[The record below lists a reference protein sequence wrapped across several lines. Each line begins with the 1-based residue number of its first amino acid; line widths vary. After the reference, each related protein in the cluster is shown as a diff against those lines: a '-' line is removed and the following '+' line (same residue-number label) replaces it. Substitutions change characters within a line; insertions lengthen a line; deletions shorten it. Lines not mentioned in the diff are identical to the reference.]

1 MKTKKIATITIIV
14 IVLLI
19 VLASSLYTIRETEQ
33 VVITQF
39 GRPIGSPVTRAGL
52 HLKVPFVQKANY
64 FEKRLLEWDGSP
76 NQVPTSDKKYIWVD
90 CFARWRIVDP
100 LRFMQ
105 SVSTEIEAHARLDNI
120 VDAAIRDLI
129 TKNLLIE
136 VVRSSNREMELSEEE
151 KDLLAIEEAAVQIS
165 LGREEITRE
174 ILKQASVMV
183 PQYGIELVD
192 VRIKRIN
199 YVEEVRQKVYER
211 MISERQRIAAR
222 YRSEGQGKRAEI
234 EGEKEKELQR
244 ITSEAYRTA
253 QEIIGKADAEAVR
266 IYANAYNR
274 DPEFY
279 SFLKSLESYRATMD
293 NNSWLLLTT
302 EAEYLKY
309 LKRGAEGR

>member
-1 MKTKKIATITIIV
+1 MRIKKILPLSIIV
-14 IVLLI
+14 ILLLI
-19 VLASSLYTIRETEQ
+19 VLASALYTVKETEQ

-39 GRPIGSPVTRAGL
+39 GRPVGSPVTKAGL
-52 HLKVPFVQKANY
+52 HLKVPFIQTANY

-105 SVSTEIEAHARLDNI
+105 SVSTESEAHARLDNI

-129 TKNLLIE
+129 TRNLLIE
-136 VVRSSNREMELSEEE
+136 VIRSTNREMELSEEE
-151 KDLLAIEEAAVQIS
+151 KELLSLEEIAEEIN
-165 LGREEITRE
+165 LGREKITRE
-174 ILKQASVMV
+174 ILEQASVMV

-211 MISERQRIAAR
+211 MISERQRIAAQ

-244 ITSEAYRTA
+244 IGSEAYRKA
-253 QEIIGKADAEAVR
+253 QEIIGKADGEAVS

-279 SFLKSLESYRATMD
+279 SFLRTLESYRSTL
-293 NNSWLLLTT
+293 NNSSWLLLTT
-302 EAEYLKY
+302 DSEYLKY
-309 LKRGAEGR
+309 LKKRQ

>member
-1 MKTKKIATITIIV
+1 MKKILPLSIIV
-14 IVLLI
+14 ILLLI
-19 VLASSLYTIRETEQ
+19 VLASALYTVKETEQ

-39 GRPIGSPVTRAGL
+39 GRPVGSPVTKAGL
-52 HLKVPFVQKANY
+52 HLKVPFIQTANY

-105 SVSTEIEAHARLDNI
+105 SVSTESEAHARLDNI

-129 TKNLLIE
+129 TRNLLIE
-136 VVRSSNREMELSEEE
+136 VIRSTNREMELSEEE
-151 KDLLAIEEAAVQIS
+151 KELLSLEEIAEEIN
-165 LGREEITRE
+165 LGREKITRE
-174 ILKQASVMV
+174 ILEQASVMV

-211 MISERQRIAAR
+211 MISERQRIAAQ

-244 ITSEAYRTA
+244 IGSEAYRKA
-253 QEIIGKADAEAVR
+253 QEIIGKADGEAVS

-279 SFLKSLESYRATMD
+279 SFLRTLESYRATL
-293 NNSWLLLTT
+293 NNSSWLLLTT
-302 EAEYLKY
+302 DSDYLKY
-309 LKRGAEGR
+309 LKKRQ

>member
-39 GRPIGSPVTRAGL
+39 GRPVGSPVTRAGL

-90 CFARWRIVDP
+90 CFARWKIVDP
-100 LRFMQ
+100 LLFMQ
-105 SVSTEIEAHARLDNI
+105 SVSTEAEAHARLDNI

-151 KDLLAIEEAAVQIS
+151 KDLLAIEEAAVKIS

>member
-1 MKTKKIATITIIV
+1 
-14 IVLLI
+14 
-19 VLASSLYTIRETEQ
+19 
-33 VVITQF
+33 
-39 GRPIGSPVTRAGL
+39 
-52 HLKVPFVQKANY
+52 
-64 FEKRLLEWDGSP
+64 
-76 NQVPTSDKKYIWVD
+76 
-90 CFARWRIVDP
+90 
-100 LRFMQ
+100 
-105 SVSTEIEAHARLDNI
+105 
-120 VDAAIRDLI
+120 
-129 TKNLLIE
+129 
-136 VVRSSNREMELSEEE
+136 
-151 KDLLAIEEAAVQIS
+151 
-165 LGREEITRE
+165 
-174 ILKQASVMV
+174 
-183 PQYGIELVD
+183 
-192 VRIKRIN
+192 RIKRIN

-253 QEIIGKADAEAVR
+253 QEIIGKADAEAVF

-309 LKRGAEGR
+309 LKRGAERR

>member
-1 MKTKKIATITIIV
+1 MRTKKILPLSIIV
-14 IVLLI
+14 ILLLI
-19 VLASSLYTIRETEQ
+19 VLASALYTVKETEQ

-39 GRPIGSPVTRAGL
+39 GRPVGSPVTKAGL
-52 HLKVPFVQKANY
+52 HLKVPFIQTANY

-105 SVSTEIEAHARLDNI
+105 SVSTESEAHARLDNI

-136 VVRSSNREMELSEEE
+136 VIRSSNREMELSEEE
-151 KDLLAIEEAAVQIS
+151 KELLSLEEIAEEIN
-165 LGREEITRE
+165 LGREKITRE
-174 ILKQASVMV
+174 ILEQASVMV

-211 MISERQRIAAR
+211 MISERQRIAAQ

-244 ITSEAYRTA
+244 IGSEAYRKA
-253 QEIIGKADAEAVR
+253 QEIIGKADGEAVS

-279 SFLKSLESYRATMD
+279 SFLRTLESYRATL
-293 NNSWLLLTT
+293 NNSSWLLLTT
-302 EAEYLKY
+302 DSDYLKY
-309 LKRGAEGR
+309 LKKRQ

>member
-19 VLASSLYTIRETEQ
+19 VLASALYTVKETEQ

-39 GRPIGSPVTRAGL
+39 GRPVGSPITKAGL
-52 HLKVPFVQKANY
+52 HLKVPFIQTANY

-90 CFARWRIVDP
+90 CFARWKIVDP

-105 SVSTEIEAHARLDNI
+105 SVSTETEAHARLDNI

-136 VVRSSNREMELSEEE
+136 VIRSSNREMELSEEE
-151 KDLLAIEEAAVQIS
+151 KELLAIEEAAVQIS

-183 PQYGIELVD
+183 PQYGIDLVD

-211 MISERQRIAAR
+211 MISERQRIAAQ

-253 QEIIGKADAEAVR
+253 QEIIGKADGEAVS

-279 SFLKSLESYRATMD
+279 SFLRTLESYRTTL
-293 NNSWLLLTT
+293 NNSSWLLLTT
-302 EAEYLKY
+302 ESDYLKY
-309 LKRGAEGR
+309 LKKRQ